1 MVGSITV
8 CTHQVTDKPAE
19 AIDEHRLAPWERGA
33 SLAEGSLH
41 DGLRLRAS
49 MLIDQTR
56 RPGAA
61 AGLAPYGPRRPSTCT
76 CKHAC
81 MAALWAPEQR
91 HAGE

>member
-1 MVGSITV
+1 MVGFITV

-56 RPGAA
+56 RPG
-61 AGLAPYGPRRPSTCT
+61 GGGRPGPLRPEAPQ
-76 CKHAC
+76 HMQAC